1 MFVNW
6 QQLFVLTQLIRFI
19 LASKNTVLSLLQ
31 YCTTTLFHYI
41 LHYCTIAL
49 HLTILLHYILNYCT
63 ITFHLALLNYF
74 ITYCITARLHYILHY
89 NTIALHLELLHY
101 YITYCTI
108 ALLHCI
114 LRYYTTTQL
123 HYILHY
129 NIFLLH
135 IALPHDCITSCTTII
150 LHYILNYC
158 ILTLHL
164 ELHPTFL
171 QCAFF
176 IQIGQIKSNLER
188 HPLSFFRCLKCSV
201 NYHVLV
207 MGFKLLTPKKTLKV
221 MSHKNSTLQVWK
233 GLSF

>member
-49 HLTILLHYILNYCT
+49 HIIILLHYILNYCT
-63 ITFHLALLNYF
+63 ITFHLALLHYF

-89 NTIALHLELLHY
+89 NNIALHLELLHY

-129 NIFLLH
+129 SIF
-135 IALPHDCITSCTTII
+135 IAYCITAR
-150 LHYILNYC
+150 LHYILHYNN
-158 ILTLHL
+158 IALHL
-164 ELHPTFL
+164 ELLHSYITSRVTSNIFAM
-171 QCAFF
+171 CFF
-176 IQIGQIKSNLER
+176 YSDWSDKIKPREA
-188 HPLSFFRCLKCSV
+188 PIIFF
-201 NYHVLV
+201 
-207 MGFKLLTPKKTLKV
+207 
-221 MSHKNSTLQVWK
+221 QV
-233 GLSF
+233 S